1 MMSNKTRILVA
12 EDESKMRDLISL
24 YLRKENYDVLAV
36 EDGLQGLNELEKG
49 NDFDLYIIDVM
60 MPKLDGFGLSK
71 EIRQFSSSPIIF
83 VTARGEEYERLLG
96 FELGA
101 DDYITKPFSPREL
114 IARVKAV
121 LKRTSPEKEQNLIIN
136 EGNLYI
142 NTAAREVQVSGE
154 IIILTPKEFD
164 LLVYLIRGKGKVLS
178 REQITEHV
186 WDYDYFG
193 DQRTVDT
200 HIKKLRDKLGKDSQV
215 WIKTIW
221 GVGYKVEVTV

>member
-1 MMSNKTRILVA
+1 MSNKIRILVA

-49 NDFDLYIIDVM
+49 NNFDLYIIDVM

-71 EIRQFSSSPIIF
+71 EIRQFSDSPIIF

-101 DDYITKPFSPREL
+101 DDYLTKPFSPREL
-114 IARVKAV
+114 IARVKAI
-121 LKRTSPEKEQNLIIN
+121 LKRTSPDKEQNLIIN
-136 EGNLYI
+136 EGNIYI
-142 NTAAREVQVSGE
+142 NTAAREVQVAGE
-154 IIILTPKEFD
+154 TIILTPKEFD
-164 LLVYLIRGKGKVLS
+164 LLVYLIRSKGKVLS
-178 REQITEHV
+178 REQITEQV
-186 WDYDYFG
+186 WDYDYYG

-215 WIKTIW
+215 LIKTIW
-221 GVGYKVEVTV
+221 GVGYKVEVTL

>member
-1 MMSNKTRILVA
+1 MSSKTKILLA
-12 EDESKMRDLISL
+12 EDESKMRELISL

-36 EDGLQGLNELEKG
+36 EDGLQGLSELEKG
-49 NDFDLYIIDVM
+49 TEFDLYIIDVM

-71 EIRQFSSSPIIF
+71 EIRQFSDSPIIF
-83 VTARGEEYERLLG
+83 VTARGEEYERLIG

-114 IARVKAV
+114 IARVKAI
-121 LKRTSPEKEQNLIIN
+121 LKRTSPDKEQNLIIN
-136 EGNLYI
+136 EGNIHI

-154 IIILTPKEFD
+154 TIILTPKEFD
-164 LLVYLIRGKGKVLS
+164 LLVYLIKSKGKVLS
-178 REQITEHV
+178 REQITEQV
-186 WDYDYFG
+186 WDYDYYG

-221 GVGYKVEVTV
+221 GVGYKVEVIG